1 MSVNGIFD
9 SIKLGK
15 GKRNSFDLSHSV
27 KLSCDMG
34 NLIPILCEPVLP
46 DDTFK
51 VDSELM
57 MRFAPMIAPIMH
69 DVDVYVHYFFVPNRL
84 LWDGWRDFITGGQD
98 GKQGVDE
105 DGRSLY
111 PRVLIKWKDLKAGSL
126 SDYIGYPTIEEDQI
140 KDLDG
145 QVPSTAQQCFF
156 DALPLRAYNLIYNEY
171 YRDQNV
177 EPEVD
182 ICKDVS
188 GVHGIRAYTSQ
199 SGSGDSDFTEAEAYE
214 RFLRIKQRAWEK
226 DYFTSALPWTQ
237 RGETVSLPITTQVD
251 LTDNGNINSPI
262 TGEGIAN
269 VSHVADASPIGM
281 ESVLPPAG
289 ELRSGKQ
296 VGELTRELGIGEL
309 GTADPVKLTGVA
321 KVTVDPQSIT
331 HRISAETTSQS
342 ATINELRRSYAL
354 QRWLE
359 RNAFGGSRY
368 IEQILAHFGVRS
380 SDARLQRPEY
390 LGGGKAPV
398 RVSQVIQTSQTTT
411 DGPDASE
418 LGSMAGHGLAIGK
431 TNKFKKY
438 FEEHGWVIGI
448 MSVIPRSSYQQGMPR
463 KFLKFDKLDYAWPEF
478 AHLGEQGIYNK
489 ELYYNFAESM
499 NSELSNENQDR
510 VNNRIFGYQSR
521 YSEYK
526 QCPSRV
532 CGDFKTSLSFWH
544 LGRIFSHLPMLN
556 NDFISTNKDDFS
568 RIWAVNE
575 YVDPET
581 GEVSPITHLWVQI
594 NHRIRALRQLPYYGT
609 PI

>member
-1 MSVNGIFD
+1 MPNGIFD

-15 GKRNSFDLSHSV
+15 GKRNSFDLSHTV
-27 KLSCDMG
+27 KLSADMG
-34 NLIPILCEPVLP
+34 NLIPVLCEPVVP

-51 VDSELM
+51 VDSEIM

-98 GKQGVDE
+98 GKQGTTDN
-105 DGRSLY
+105 GSQSLY
-111 PRVLIKWKDLKAGSL
+111 PRLRIHGQSLRAGGL
-126 SDYIGYPTIEEDQI
+126 CDYLGFPTRD
-140 KDLDG
+140 DVDHN
-145 QVPSTAQQCFF
+145 STAAFF
-156 DALPLRAYNLIYNEY
+156 DALPFRAYNLIYNEY
-171 YRDQNV
+171 YRDQNL
-177 EPEVD
+177 ESEID
-182 ICKDVS
+182 IMKDVS
-188 GVHGIRAYTSQ
+188 GIHEVRAYQSE
-199 SGSGDSDFTEAEAYE
+199 SGSGSEDYDLNEAYA
-214 RFLRIKQRAWEK
+214 RFLSLKQRAWEK

-237 RGETVSLPITTQVD
+237 RGDTVSLPISTEID
-251 LTDNGNINSPI
+251 I
-262 TGEGIAN
+262 TGTGE
-269 VSHVADASPIGM
+269 VSAPADVSVSTVDDVSSSAGNNAIPPSGYLVSGNQNGAGTRALAVGDPNNLGSSAS
-281 ESVLPPAG
+281 
-289 ELRSGKQ
+289 
-296 VGELTRELGIGEL
+296 
-309 GTADPVKLTGVA
+309 VKLTGSGSASVNVSDVA
-321 KVTVDPQSIT
+321 DNLQAKST
-331 HRISAETTSQS
+331 AQS

-398 RVSQVIQTSQTTT
+398 RVSQVIQTSQTTSE
-411 DGPDASE
+411 GPDRSE

-438 FEEHGWVIGI
+438 FEEHGWVIAI
-448 MSVIPRSSYQQGMPR
+448 MSVIPRSSYQQGIPR

-478 AHLGEQGIYNK
+478 GHLGEQGIYNK
-489 ELYYNFAESM
+489 ELFYNFDESV
-499 NSELSNENQDR
+499 SEINNENQDY

-526 QCPSRV
+526 QIPSRV
-532 CGDFKTSLSFWH
+532 CGDFKTSLNFWH
-544 LGRIFSHLPMLN
+544 LGRIFDHLPNL
-556 NDFISTNKDDFS
+556 NKDFVSTAPSDFS

-575 YVDPET
+575 FVDPDT
-581 GEVSPITHLWVQI
+581 GEATPITHLWVQI